1 MLVNIFSVS
10 VFLWEER
17 WIRQLPIRLHRSHLL
32 DTFRP
37 QTELL
42 GLERFLQFVVVG
54 SVVGLNDTDETL
66 PAQLLVRWNKL
77 TVYQVGWLIG
87 RYVRPVAVSI
97 LVDNIEG
104 MLLTIVAF
112 HDDTAR
118 MSGNAEAGSH
128 PDLLGH

>member
-17 WIRQLPIRLHRSHLL
+17 GIRQLPLRLHRSHLL

-37 QTELL
+37 QTKLL
-42 GLERFLQFVVVG
+42 GLERFLQFGVVG
-54 SVVGLNDTDETL
+54 SVVGLHDTDETL

-77 TVYQVGWLIG
+77 AVNQVGWLIG
-87 RYVRPVAVSI
+87 RYVRPVSVAI

-112 HDDTAR
+112 HDYTAQ
-118 MSGNAEAGSH
+118 
-128 PDLLGH
+128 